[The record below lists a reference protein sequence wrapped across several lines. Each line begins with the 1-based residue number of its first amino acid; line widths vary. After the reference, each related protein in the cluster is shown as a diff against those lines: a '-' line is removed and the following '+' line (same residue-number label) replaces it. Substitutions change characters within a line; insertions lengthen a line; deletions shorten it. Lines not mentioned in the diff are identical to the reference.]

1 MIKAIRPVLP
11 RLNQREKVAI
21 GIGIGFMGIF
31 VLVNFLI
38 YPFVENRERL
48 ERSLAVHTQNFEE
61 IQQLRASY
69 LEMQNRAT
77 QSKIRF
83 ERRRRGFTLFSFL
96 EELAAQVGIK
106 DRITSM
112 KPNSNKL
119 KDSPYTQSLV
129 DMKLNG
135 ISLEQMSQFI
145 YRIETSQNMIHIK
158 RLSLSKKEDDKGL
171 LNVILQVETFEV

>member
-1 MIKAIRPVLP
+1 MMKAIRPILA
-11 RLNQREKVAI
+11 RLNQREKVAL
-21 GIGIGFMGIF
+21 GIGIGFVGIF
-31 VLVNFLI
+31 ILVKFFVF
-38 YPFVENRERL
+38 PFVDKRERL
-48 ERSLAVHTQNFEE
+48 ERSLAVHTRNYEE

-69 LEMQNRAT
+69 LAIQDRAA

-96 EELAAQVGIK
+96 EELADQVGIK

-112 KPNSNKL
+112 KPTSSKL

-135 ISLEQMSQFI
+135 ISMEQMTQFI

-158 RLSLSKKEDDKGL
+158 RLSLSKKEDEKSL
-171 LNVILQVETFEV
+171 LNVILQVETYEV

>member
-1 MIKAIRPVLP
+1 MIKAIRPILA
-11 RLNQREKVAI
+11 RLNQREKMAI
-21 GIGIGFMGIF
+21 GVGIGFIGIF
-31 VLVNFLI
+31 VLVKYLI
-38 YPFVENRERL
+38 FPFIDTRERL
-48 ERSLAVHTQNFEE
+48 ERSLAVHTRNYQE
-61 IQQLRASY
+61 IQQLRVNY
-69 LEMQNRAT
+69 LEIKDRAA

-112 KPNSNKL
+112 KPTSNKL

-135 ISLEQMSQFI
+135 ISMEQMTRFI

-158 RLSLSKKEDDKGL
+158 RLSLNKKEDDRGL

>member
-1 MIKAIRPVLP
+1 MIKAIRPVLA

-31 VLVNFLI
+31 VLVNFFI
-38 YPFVENRERL
+38 YPFIENRERL
-48 ERSLAVHTQNFEE
+48 ERSLAVHTRNFEE
-61 IQQLRASY
+61 IQKLRASY

-112 KPNSNKL
+112 KPSSNKL
-119 KDSPYTQSLV
+119 KDSAYTQSLV

>member
-1 MIKAIRPVLP
+1 MA
-11 RLNQREKVAI
+11 RLNQRERIAI
-21 GIGIGFMGIF
+21 GIGIGFAGIF
-31 VLVNFLI
+31 ILLKFFI
-38 YPFVENRERL
+38 FPFVDTRERL
-48 ERSLAVHTQNFEE
+48 ERSLAVHTRNYVE

-69 LEMQNRAT
+69 LDMKDRAD
-77 QSKIRF
+77 QAKIRF

-112 KPNSNKL
+112 KPTSNKL

-135 ISLEQMSQFI
+135 ISMEQMAQFI
-145 YRIETSQNMIHIK
+145 YRIESSQNMIHIR
-158 RLSLSKKEDDKGL
+158 RLSLSKKEDEKSL
-171 LNVILQVETFEV
+171 LNVILQVETYGV

>member
-1 MIKAIRPVLP
+1 MKKAVRPILA
-11 RLNQREKVAI
+11 RLNHREKVAI
-21 GIGIGFMGIF
+21 GVGIGFAGI
-31 VLVNFLI
+31 VMLVNFVI
-38 YPFVENRERL
+38 FPFVDTRERL
-48 ERSLAVHTQNFEE
+48 ERSLAVHTRNYEE

-69 LEMQNRAT
+69 LDLQERGA

-112 KPNSNKL
+112 KPTSSRL

-129 DMKLNG
+129 DMKLKG
-135 ISLEQMSQFI
+135 ISMQQMTQFL

-158 RLSLSKKEDDKGL
+158 RLSLSKKKEETGL

>member
-1 MIKAIRPVLP
+1 MIKAIRPILA
-11 RLNQREKVAI
+11 RLNQREKVALGM
-21 GIGIGFMGIF
+21 GIAFVGIF
-31 VLVNFLI
+31 VFVKFFI
-38 YPFVENRERL
+38 FPFVDTRERL
-48 ERSLAVHTQNFEE
+48 ERSLAVHTRHYEE
-61 IQQLRASY
+61 ILQLRASY
-69 LEMQNRAT
+69 LEMQARAA

-112 KPNSNKL
+112 KPMNNKL

-135 ISLEQMSQFI
+135 ISMEQMTQFI
-145 YRIETSQNMIHIK
+145 YRIETSQNMIHIR

>member
-1 MIKAIRPVLP
+1 MIKAIRPILA

-21 GIGIGFMGIF
+21 GIGIGFVGIF
-31 VLVNFLI
+31 MIVKFLI
-38 YPFVENRERL
+38 FPFVDNRERL
-48 ERSLAVHTQNFEE
+48 ERSLATHTRNYEE

-69 LEMQNRAT
+69 LAMQDRAA

-112 KPNSNKL
+112 KPTSNKL

-135 ISLEQMSQFI
+135 ISMEQMTQFL
-145 YRIETSQNMIHIK
+145 YRIETSQNMIHIR
-158 RLSLSKKEDDKGL
+158 RLSLSKKEDKKDL

>member
-1 MIKAIRPVLP
+1 MAIRPILA
-11 RLNQREKVAI
+11 RLNRREKLAL
-21 GIGIGFMGIF
+21 GIGIGFIGIF
-31 VLVNFLI
+31 IFVKFLI
-38 YPFVENRERL
+38 FPFIDTRERL
-48 ERSLAVHTQNFEE
+48 ERSLAVHTRNYDEV
-61 IQQLRASY
+61 QQLRAGY
-69 LEMQNRAT
+69 LAMKDRAA

-112 KPNSNKL
+112 KPTSNKI
-119 KDSPYTQSLV
+119 KDSAYTQSLV

-135 ISLEQMSQFI
+135 ISMEQMTQFI
-145 YRIETSQNMIHIK
+145 YRIETTQNMIHIR

>member
-1 MIKAIRPVLP
+1 MIKAIRPILA
-11 RLNQREKVAI
+11 RLNQREKMAI
-21 GIGIGFMGIF
+21 GAGIGFIGIF
-31 VLVNFLI
+31 VLVQFLI
-38 YPFVENRERL
+38 FPFIDTRERL
-48 ERSLAVHTQNFEE
+48 ERSLAVHTRNYED
-61 IQQLRASY
+61 IQQLRVQY
-69 LEMQNRAT
+69 LEIKDRAA

-112 KPNSNKL
+112 KPTSNKL
-119 KDSPYTQSLV
+119 KDSSYTQSLV

-135 ISLEQMSQFI
+135 ISMEQMTQFI

-158 RLSLSKKEDDKGL
+158 RLSLNKKEDDRGL
-171 LNVILQVETFEV
+171 LNVILQVETYEV